1 MSLTVAVGLNP
12 FHSFPV
18 IYWNTVQY
26 GSASGSLI
34 SSRYWPQQWTDLI
47 WLESGSPCKAGC
59 LCGTSQWVYPLMPS
73 VKRLLQ
79 SSAWIHKPQ
88 EFYQLA
94 YFSCPL
100 DRGVCAYVC
109 GLCLYACTC
118 VHVCMSGPTSA
129 PHTKPIVPAFTQAG
143 RRLAV
148 FRTG

>member
-1 MSLTVAVGLNP
+1 MGLNP

-100 DRGVCAYVC
+100 DRGACTNVC
-109 GLCLYACTC
+109 GLCLCLCVLVFMCACLDPPLLHIPNRLSLHSHRQ
-118 VHVCMSGPTSA
+118 VGDWLSSEQGKPTV
-129 PHTKPIVPAFTQAG
+129 I
-143 RRLAV
+143 
-148 FRTG
+148 